1 MSVNI
6 SKTAICNKAL
16 YFLKSDYRITSID
29 EESLEA
35 RLCKSF
41 FDDAVDIL
49 TEQHPWNFA
58 MERAILAQSA
68 TAPTF
73 GFTYKFQLPT
83 DPYCVKIISVLDNS
97 NYPIA
102 YWKQVGRFIE
112 TDMDAVR
119 LTYLKRISNLSEFSP
134 LFREALAYYLA
145 IQLSEPLSRSTELST
160 EMSKLYDHTLKKAI
174 RSDAQQSTYAPEP
187 DGSWND
193 ARHGFYTDRA
203 DKNYRG
209 GW

>member
-16 YFLKSDYRITSID
+16 YFLKSDYRITSLD
-29 EESLEA
+29 EDSLEA
-35 RLCKSF
+35 RLCNAF
-41 FDDAVDIL
+41 FDDALDIL
-49 TEQHPWNFA
+49 TEQHAWNFA
-58 MERAILAQSA
+58 VERAVLAQSA
-68 TAPTF
+68 TAPVF

-83 DPYCVKIISVLDNS
+83 DPYCLKILMVLDGS
-97 NYPIA
+97 DYPIA
-102 YWKQVGRFIE
+102 YWKQAGRFIE

-119 LTYLKRISNLSEFSP
+119 LTYLKRISNLSELSP

-145 IQLSEPLSRSTELST
+145 VQISEPLTRSTELT
-160 EMSKLYDHTLKKAI
+160 TNMEKLYGYALKKAKK
-174 RSDAQQSTYAPEP
+174 SDSQQGTYLPEQ
-187 DGSWND
+187 DFSWNE

-209 GW
+209 RW